1 MSEYLVSIHGNEI
14 FMTVTLM
21 IKTSNRMFGRVIS
34 DKLPEYIFENFEIAQ
49 VKPGKRL
56 PLNLKAES

>member
-1 MSEYLVSIHGNEI
+1 
-14 FMTVTLM
+14 MTVTLM
-21 IKTSNRMFGRVIS
+21 IKTSNRMFRRVIS
-34 DKLPEYIFENFEIAQ
+34 DKLPEYIFENFEIAR